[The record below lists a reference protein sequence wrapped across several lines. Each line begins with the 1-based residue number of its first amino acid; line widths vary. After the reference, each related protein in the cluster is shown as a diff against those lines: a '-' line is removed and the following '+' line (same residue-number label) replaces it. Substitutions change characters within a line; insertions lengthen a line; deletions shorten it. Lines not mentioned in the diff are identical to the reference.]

1 MRAPHELHLSAARV
15 TMHAYHSLS
24 ATTAS
29 IFTSKH
35 YLCTFMNVIT
45 RWSFGLLLLL
55 PPLLMQKSALRPMPV
70 APHRMCSA
78 AVHLQRQTSMPYAP
92 EQAAPELPKQCITL
106 HCPPDSAHVVHEYL
120 RLLSASHPRLIHHHH
135 AARVYHAC
143 HILQGA
149 RIISTWQHANLRN
162 CLSSPRLRISAAA
175 PRHPTVLLFPALLCS
190 IACTTHTWSAGL
202 AATTSSVGQP

>member
-1 MRAPHELHLSAARV
+1 MHQEEPCIESSNRLSPHAAAACCSTIQGCSSMMRAPHELHLSAARV

-29 IFTSKH
+29 IFTSKR

-45 RWSFGLLLLL
+45 RCSFGLLLLR

-106 HCPPDSAHVVHEYL
+106 HCPPDSAHVVHKYL
-120 RLLSASHPRLIHHHH
+120 RLLSASHPRLIHYH
-135 AARVYHAC
+135 AARQCNTPATYC
-143 HILQGA
+143 
-149 RIISTWQHANLRN
+149 R
-162 CLSSPRLRISAAA
+162 A
-175 PRHPTVLLFPALLCS
+175 PES
-190 IACTTHTWSAGL
+190 
-202 AATTSSVGQP
+202 